1 MDDST
6 RHEASLYGNGWHKI
20 HNGYFSD
27 KSVAAPLVDAIVSA
41 ILEKRPSAVADMGG
55 GTGFLLGEVLKGHDQ
70 ADCAFINVDISE
82 EQLGAVSH
90 PGITGVARAV
100 QKVSRDDLLAG
111 DGSLL
116 LCMRSILHYFG
127 RDGIRPIL
135 EHFRS
140 IMDGGE
146 LLVHQTACFEKEE
159 EGRPLNLLY
168 ELIGTNKWYPT
179 VKQLSGAL
187 EDAGLRVLSI
197 EDAPTLPL
205 GSDELQERY
214 RVSDFDMTR
223 LEQDIV
229 RLCGTPR
236 SFVTGEEGFTA
247 YLDYKVYRCVA
258 YP

>member
-6 RHEASLYGNGWHKI
+6 RHEASLYGNKWHKI
-20 HNGYFSD
+20 HDGYFSD

-55 GTGFLLGEVLKGHDQ
+55 GTGFLLGEVLAEYGR
-70 ADCAFINVDISE
+70 ADCAFINVDVSE
-82 EQLGAVSH
+82 EQLGAAIH

-100 QKVSRDDLLAG
+100 QELSRDDLLTG
-111 DGSLL
+111 DGPLL

-127 RDGIRPIL
+127 RDGMRPIL
-135 EHFRS
+135 EHVRS

-159 EGRPLNLLY
+159 EGLPLNLLY

-179 VKQLSGAL
+179 VKQLSGVL
-187 EDAGLRVLSI
+187 ENAGLRVLSI

-214 RVSDFDMTR
+214 RVSDFDVTR
-223 LEQDIV
+223 IEQEIV
-229 RLCGTPR
+229 RLCGNPR
-236 SFVTGEEGFTA
+236 SFVTGERGFTA
-247 YLDYKVYRCVA
+247 YLDYKLYRCAA

>member
-6 RHEASLYGNGWHKI
+6 RHEAGLYGDGWNKVHD
-20 HNGYFSD
+20 GYFSD
-27 KSVAAPLVDAIVSA
+27 ESMAAPLVDAIVSA

-55 GTGFLLGEVLKGHDQ
+55 GTGFLLGEVLKSYGRS
-70 ADCAFINVDISE
+70 DCAFINVDVSE
-82 EQLGAVSH
+82 EQLGAAGH
-90 PGITGVARAV
+90 PGTTGVAQAV
-100 QKVSRDDLLAG
+100 QEVSRDDLLAG

-127 RDGIRPIL
+127 RDGMGPVL

-140 IMDGGE
+140 MMDGGE

-159 EGRPLNLLY
+159 EGLPLNLLY

-179 VKQLSGAL
+179 VKQLSSAL

-197 EDAPTLPL
+197 EEAPTLPL

-223 LEQDIV
+223 AEQEIV
-229 RLCGTPR
+229 ELCGTPR
-236 SFVTGEEGFTA
+236 SFVTSEEGFTA
-247 YLDYKVYRCVA
+247 YLDYKVFRCVA

>member
-6 RHEASLYGNGWHKI
+6 RHEASNYGDGWNRI
-20 HNGYFSD
+20 HDGYFSD
-27 KSVAAPLVDAIVSA
+27 ESMAAPLVDAIVSA
-41 ILEKRPSAVADMGG
+41 IQEKRPSVVADMGG
-55 GTGFLLGEVLKGHDQ
+55 GTGFLMGEVLKRYGR
-70 ADCAFINVDISE
+70 ADCAFINVDVSE
-82 EQLGAVSH
+82 EQLGAASH
-90 PGITGVARAV
+90 PGIRGVARAV
-100 QKVSRDDLLAG
+100 QEVSRDDLLTG

-127 RDGIRPIL
+127 RDGVRPIL

-140 IMDGGE
+140 MMDGGE

-159 EGRPLNLLY
+159 ERLPLNLLY

-179 VKQLSGAL
+179 VEQLSGAL

-197 EDAPTLPL
+197 EGAPTIPL
-205 GSDELQERY
+205 GSEELQERY

-223 LEQDIV
+223 AEQEIV
-229 RLCGTPR
+229 ELCGTPR

-247 YLDYKVYRCVA
+247 YLDYKVFRCAA